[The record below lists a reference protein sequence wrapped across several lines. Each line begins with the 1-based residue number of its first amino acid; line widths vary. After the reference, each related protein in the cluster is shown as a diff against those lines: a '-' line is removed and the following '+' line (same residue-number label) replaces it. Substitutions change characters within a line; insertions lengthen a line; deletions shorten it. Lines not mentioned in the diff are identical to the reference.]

1 MTEEEKDQKLEAAN
15 ASLTDEERYCQS
27 LPA

>member
-1 MTEEEKDQKLEAAN
+1 MTDEEKERELEAAN
-15 ASLTDEERYCQS
+15 ASLTDEERYGTA